1 MTTKLEAIN
10 TMLSCIGH
18 NSINTLEGQKSAFIT
33 TAENILN
40 SETKRLQLQS
50 YDFNTEECYPLKPDV
65 DGYIRIP
72 ENVVSIAYPQDY
84 LNRYT
89 ERKGKLYDKFDHT
102 FIIKHPINVGIVFA
116 LDFEELP
123 EVVRYYITILSAY
136 KFTKRELGS
145 QAVCV
150 YTLEDVNEA
159 KQAFLE
165 SELDLGNYSLI
176 SEYYT
181 RDIKGDL

>member
-10 TMLSCIGH
+10 LMLSCIGH
-18 NSINTLEGQKSAFIT
+18 NSVNSLEGVKSAFIT
-33 TAENILN
+33 TAENVLD
-40 SETKRLQLQS
+40 SETRLVQLQS
-50 YDFNTEECYPLKPDV
+50 YDFNTEENYPLTPDV
-65 DGYIRIP
+65 DGIIKLP
-72 ENVVSIAYPQDY
+72 KNVVRIAYPQNY

-89 ERKGKLYDKFDHT
+89 IRNGKLYDKLDHT
-102 FIIKHPINVGIVFA
+102 FVIKQQLKADVVFA

-123 EVVRYYITILSAY
+123 EVVRYYIAISAAY

-150 YTLEDVNEA
+150 YTQEDVMEA
-159 KQAFLE
+159 KRAFIE

-176 SEYYT
+176 SEFYT
-181 RDIKGDL
+181 REIKGDL

>member
-10 TMLSCIGH
+10 IMLSCIGH
-18 NSINTLEGQKSAFIT
+18 NAINTLEGVKSAFIT
-33 TAENILN
+33 TAENILD

-50 YDFNTEECYPLKPDV
+50 YDFNTEENYPLNPDV
-65 DGYIRIP
+65 DGYIKVP

-89 ERKGKLYDKFDHT
+89 VRKGKLYDKVEHS
-102 FIIKHPINVGIVFA
+102 FIIRHQLRVGITFA
-116 LDFEELP
+116 LAFEELP
-123 EVVRYYITILSAY
+123 EVVKYYITILSAY

-150 YTLEDVNEA
+150 YTQEDVNEA
-159 KQAFLE
+159 KQAFIE

-176 SEYYT
+176 SEFYT

>member
-10 TMLSCIGH
+10 LMLSCIGH
-18 NSINTLEGQKSAFIT
+18 GSINSLEGTKSSFIT

-40 SETKRLQLQS
+40 SETKRVQLQS
-50 YDFNTEECYPLKPDV
+50 YDFNTEENYPLNPDV
-65 DGYIRIP
+65 NGLIKIP

-89 ERKGKLYDKFDHT
+89 VRKGKLYDKVEHT
-102 FIIKHPINVGIVFA
+102 FIIKHQLRVGITFA
-116 LDFEELP
+116 LAFDELP
-123 EVVRYYITILSAY
+123 EVVKYYIAILSAY

-150 YTLEDVNEA
+150 YTQEDVNEA

-176 SEYYT
+176 SEFYT